1 MKTLSNTTPHPI
13 TLDLPLL
20 GMQCA
25 ACANRIEKA
34 LIAST
39 RGRNFRLQTLIRE
52 VAFHAA
58 GGTSGPFD
66 EKPKK

>member
-1 MKTLSNTTPHPI
+1 MH
-13 TLDLPLL
+13 
-20 GMQCA
+20 CA